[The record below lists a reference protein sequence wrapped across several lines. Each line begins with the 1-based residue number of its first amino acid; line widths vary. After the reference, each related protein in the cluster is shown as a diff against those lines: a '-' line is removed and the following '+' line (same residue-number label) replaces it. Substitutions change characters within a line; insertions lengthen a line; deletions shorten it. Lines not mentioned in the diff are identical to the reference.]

1 MASNGIASDAS
12 AARPEAAPQ
21 AAPQRTSLRRVEF
34 SGGRPLTAPGS
45 VNAAVRRLAANAHAV
60 VIELAPGGIV
70 GRHPAGVAQLFVVV
84 RGSGWASG
92 SDGERVPIEAGEAVL
107 WEPGEE
113 HESGSDEGMTVLVVE
128 SESLGV

>member
-21 AAPQRTSLRRVEF
+21 ASPQRTSLRRVEL
-34 SGGRPLTAPGS
+34 SGERPLTAPGS
-45 VNAAVRRLAANAHAV
+45 VNAAVRKLAAHAHAV
-60 VIELAPGGIV
+60 VIELEPGGIV

-92 SDGERVPIEAGEAVL
+92 IDGERVPVEAGEAVL

-128 SESLGV
+128 SESLAV